1 MILTSSEKPFPLL
14 TGDVWGLRL
23 VLQLQVSAVPSVDP
37 QVPLPRWALSPCRVP
52 PGFACFGS
60 SENVMLGIK
69 GLGLLCVWAVGRVA
83 GAEGS
88 RADPGRGGSSGGTL
102 MGPGQVSRVRNSQC
116 RCVVLLPLGFG
127 VLTVRSAYESVTL
140 LEASFRILF
149 CNIP

>member
-1 MILTSSEKPFPLL
+1 MILTSSEEPFPSL
-14 TGDVWGLRL
+14 TGDVWGLSL

-37 QVPLPRWALSPCRVP
+37 QVPLPRRVLSPCRVP

-60 SENVMLGIK
+60 SENAMLGIK
-69 GLGLLCVWAVGRVA
+69 GLGLLCVWAAGRVA

-88 RADPGRGGSSGGTL
+88 RGGSSGGTL

-127 VLTVRSAYESVTL
+127 VLTVRSAYASVTS

>member
-14 TGDVWGLRL
+14 TGDVWGLSL

-37 QVPLPRWALSPCRVP
+37 QVPLPRRVLSPCRVP

-60 SENVMLGIK
+60 SENATLGIK
-69 GLGLLCVWAVGRVA
+69 GLGLLCVWAAGRVA

-88 RADPGRGGSSGGTL
+88 RAEPGRGGSSGGTL
-102 MGPGQVSRVRNSQC
+102 MGPGQVSRGRNSQC
-116 RCVVLLPLGFG
+116 RCVVLLPSGFG
-127 VLTVRSAYESVTL
+127 ILTVRSAYESVTS